1 MPIMIDIVR
10 DGMAAAQGRSLN
22 VLGELLTDWL
32 LLHKAE
38 AEKTV
43 EGKTLSGAMQAIMEV
58 ARKQGGSWGVVDDQ
72 EGLRIALA
80 YLGAD
85 AKTAGD
91 SAPTPRATVTAH
103 AATACQ
109 TDSALDLD
117 ALLGL

>member
-72 EGLRIALA
+72 EGLRIALV
-80 YLGAD
+80 YFGITL
-85 AKTAGD
+85 TENTV
-91 SAPTPRATVTAH
+91 PTDHVTSSVPH
-103 AATACQ
+103 IP
-109 TDSALDLD
+109 DALDLD
-117 ALLGL
+117 ALLGG